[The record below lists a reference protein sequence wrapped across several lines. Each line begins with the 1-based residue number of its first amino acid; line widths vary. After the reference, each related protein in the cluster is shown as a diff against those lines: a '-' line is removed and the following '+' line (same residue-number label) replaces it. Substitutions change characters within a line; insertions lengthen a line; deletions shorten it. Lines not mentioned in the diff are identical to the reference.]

1 MAMSMVMATR
11 AQPVAVRHGRVRCLV
26 RLRCT
31 HTHVVA
37 CRRGCDAC
45 THACTVGVC
54 AFLSRCM
61 DIEKVF
67 QSSCVDIHKKTD
79 TRSLSLSRI
88 CIARPAPP
96 PPPFSIHYAPIGRS
110 AAFLSPRPRSRK
122 FRAKA
127 SAALRVSMP
136 GLKSPPHT
144 HSPGRQSYAPEPY
157 LAGARVAQLVP
168 AYYPLSVS
176 CAHRA
181 AHTQRLHTHTTRSC
195 PCTRGACDR
204 RCGHQ
209 LRLPWQVSAHTRQQG
224 KLRPQQSS
232 GRRAAKRRRPT
243 QDYTRAPNLQ

>member
-1 MAMSMVMATR
+1 MHARTHVQSACAPFFLDAWISRKCFSLLVWIYTR
-11 AQPVAVRHGRVRCLV
+11 RQTHAVCHCLESASPGQ
-26 RLRCT
+26 RLR
-31 HTHVVA
+31 
-37 CRRGCDAC
+37 RRR
-45 THACTVGVC
+45 
-54 AFLSRCM
+54 FLSIM
-61 DIEKVF
+61 L
-67 QSSCVDIHKKTD
+67 QSAAQLPSFPRGRGVENSVP
-79 TRSLSLSRI
+79 RLVPLSGYP
-88 CIARPAPP
+88 CPALNPP
-96 PPPFSIHYAPIGRS
+96 PT
-110 AAFLSPRPRSRK
+110 
-122 FRAKA
+122 
-127 SAALRVSMP
+127 
-136 GLKSPPHT
+136 HT

-204 RCGHQ
+204 RCRHQ